1 MAAAHSLQPALI
13 TLAPVVGFDGTED
26 VLIDFK
32 LIVFVVVVL
41 VVVLILLVTNVL
53 LLVVDATELVAIMGA
68 VLAAIVVPTLAD
80 SPVSSG
86 VVETTIAVD
95 VIESDSLVDLI
106 DFAGDVEFSD
116 GSDTGV
122 VSIGVT
128 ICWGISGR
136 ELLFAAA
143 GVPVAI
149 EETNVV
155 VVKLEGVLG
164 ALKLAV
170 RATVVGVLG
179 ALDTALTCSAATLL
193 GVLGKDA
200 EAFVWTPKMRDVS
213 EYCHFVPLPS
223 ELLVSSAKA
232 QQRPVNAQ
240 QRRLVVAVVVAGRL
254 QLPSPQPLADA
265 GAVAL
270 VLQTGN
276 HVAIDAIA
284 EVAVIVREIFAVAP
298 LRVPL
303 VALDSVLSPGSTP
316 RSQQNITGL
325 PRFGHENILRVN
337 INVIINKW
345 KLNRFRLLSEVTC
358 NVRPRIVVLKLQ
370 PELNNG

>member
-1 MAAAHSLQPALI
+1 MIKPSITCVKTFGLIIAFGKSFSALI

-32 LIVFVVVVL
+32 LMVFVVVVL

-68 VLAAIVVPTLAD
+68 VLAAIVVPTLDD

-95 VIESDSLVDLI
+95 IIESDSLVDLI

-116 GSDTGV
+116 VSDTGV

-136 ELLFAAA
+136 ELLFAAV

-155 VVKLEGVLG
+155 VVKLEGVLE

-200 EAFVWTPKMRDVS
+200 EAFVLTPKMRDVS

-232 QQRPVNAQ
+232 QQR
-240 QRRLVVAVVVAGRL
+240 LL
-254 QLPSPQPLADA
+254 QM
-265 GAVAL
+265 
-270 VLQTGN
+270 GN

-284 EVAVIVREIFAVAP
+284 EVAVIVQEIFAVAP
-298 LRVPL
+298 PRVPL
-303 VALDSVLSPGSTP
+303 VALDSVLSPG
-316 RSQQNITGL
+316 
-325 PRFGHENILRVN
+325 FGHENILRVN
-337 INVIINKW
+337 INIITK
-345 KLNRFRLLSEVTC
+345 
-358 NVRPRIVVLKLQ
+358 
-370 PELNNG
+370 